1 MNSEN
6 NLIRKIFSIGI
17 AYLVA
22 LAGIELYVYK
32 IEGNPVYSEKDY
44 IKYNSICCISSCV
57 LPAGMYYYE
66 HSGSKE
72 QIKVI
77 RQ

>member
-32 IEGNPVYSEKDY
+32 IEGNPVYSG
-44 IKYNSICCISSCV
+44 ICCISSCV

>member
-32 IEGNPVYSEKDY
+32 IEGNPVY

>member
-32 IEGNPVYSEKDY
+32 IEGNPVYSGKVER
-44 IKYNSICCISSCV
+44 
-57 LPAGMYYYE
+57 L
-66 HSGSKE
+66 H
-72 QIKVI
+72 QI
-77 RQ
+77 